1 MDVDPIVKAVV
12 FVIKVLNSAFVAEI
26 LPVPDVV
33 IGKRITEYLT
43 KSIPVDENVLS
54 IDVGVGSNTLTPK
67 IVKDPAPEIV
77 KNPYELVLV
86 AAHESIIL
94 MLDVESVDVI

>member
-1 MDVDPIVKAVV
+1 M
-12 FVIKVLNSAFVAEI
+12 IKVLNSAFVAEI

-43 KSIPVDENVLS
+43 KSIPVDEKVLCT
-54 IDVGVGSNTLTPK
+54 DVGVGSSTFTPK

-77 KNPYELVLV
+77 KKPYELVLV

-94 MLDVESVDVI
+94 KLAPEFVDVIKICVKSLAFR